1 MLTIERDGQKVCV
14 NGRIEQLIRSLLSKM
29 EIITRNDKVHVGFDC
44 AGPSVSV
51 EIKVREV
58 VP

>member
-1 MLTIERDGQKVCV
+1 MVEIIVDGQVRRV
-14 NGRIEQLIRSLLSKM
+14 NGRIEQLIRSILSKV

-44 AGPSVSV
+44 AGPSVSI